1 MFLKT
6 RVIMAMPMKRMMNR
20 VMDIVAR
27 VDEIRVEIA
36 RGSSS

>member
-1 MFLKT
+1 
-6 RVIMAMPMKRMMNR
+6 MAMPMKRMMNR